1 VWAIVLVIKEMGGR
15 QLIHAELFA
24 KLNAEISKD
33 RESTVICDGSIS
45 KQTASVAE
53 LYNEV
58 QSLDSTSLAEAVS
71 KLEVRSREL
80 ESALKIKESAM
91 ERLATINSNLQKEMR
106 VKDAMRLSQIEL
118 LAIRNLE
125 LEKELSQFREVEPPT
140 TI

>member
-1 VWAIVLVIKEMGGR
+1 MGGR

>member
-1 VWAIVLVIKEMGGR
+1 MGGR

-33 RESTVICDGSIS
+33 RESTVTCDGSIP

-80 ESALKIKESAM
+80 ECALQIKESAM
-91 ERLATINSNLQKEMR
+91 EKLATINSNLQKEMR